1 MKAILDHRESS
12 AQSQS
17 LKSLAFSVFTS
28 CRWNLTHAIMGR
40 SLTGFGPA
48 ASAEQFLKNKVV
60 GMCFG
65 CFLLFL
71 IFFPLEAH
79 TILHTKRK
87 IISNF
92 LPETTIANSFGVSQW
107 P

>member
-71 IFFPLEAH
+71 IFF
-79 TILHTKRK
+79 
-87 IISNF
+87 
-92 LPETTIANSFGVSQW
+92 SFGGSYHSAHKEKNHFKFFTRNYNSQ
-107 P
+107 